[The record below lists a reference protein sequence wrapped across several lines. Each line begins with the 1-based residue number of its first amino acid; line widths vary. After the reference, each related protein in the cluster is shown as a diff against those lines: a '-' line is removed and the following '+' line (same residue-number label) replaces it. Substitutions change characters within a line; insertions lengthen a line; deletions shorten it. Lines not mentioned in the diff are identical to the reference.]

1 MLTFN
6 YSKYAQ
12 RAVAFV
18 SQWRS
23 SWHRPQVQYPSL
35 HYRYSYDIAN
45 VLELK
50 TIGLYAQ
57 SGRVRWKKSY
67 AVVTSAIALA
77 PLGLALI
84 LSGADLARPP
94 RHLACGYFGWL
105 VYFFS
110 LTIFEVIL
118 SLAGVRVFHN
128 LTDHLEKVL
137 TQKGRDA
144 YDRWA
149 NLTTANGLQFAFAMI
164 FAGVACVALWVASS
178 VHGMDG
184 RVYIALPSYL
194 AVATC
199 GYFISQGTYWIV
211 TGTVLSI
218 LLTRTDHMKPSWY
231 SPAYTPG
238 IELLARCY
246 RLAFYGAS
254 LGVALCLFPLLTW
267 VYKAPDSGP
276 LLVVKIG
283 LFIASV
289 TAALII
295 AIIPQWRLSMVTANQ
310 RRAAIDQLEG
320 LLPSDV
326 NSFVSG
332 NQSDS
337 VILSWLQIVSASPSS
352 TVQNSTIAGILL
364 GLAAAVLP
372 YIVRL
377 IA

>member
-6 YSKYAQ
+6 YSKYVQ
-12 RAVAFV
+12 RAVTFIN
-18 SQWRS
+18 QWRS
-23 SWHRPQVQYPSL
+23 SWLRPQVQYPSL

-50 TIGLYAQ
+50 TIGLYPQ
-57 SGRVRWKKSY
+57 SGQVRWKKSY
-67 AVVTSAIALA
+67 AAVTAAITLA

-84 LSGADLARPP
+84 LTGTNLARPP
-94 RHLACGYFGWL
+94 RHLAAGYFGWL
-105 VYFFS
+105 IYFFF

-118 SLAGVRVFHN
+118 GLAGVRVFHN
-128 LTDHLEKVL
+128 LTDCLEKVL
-137 TQKGRDA
+137 TQRGRDA

-149 NLTTANGLQFAFAMI
+149 NLTTANGPQLAFAII
-164 FAGVACVALWVASS
+164 FSGIACVALWVASS

-184 RVYIALPSYL
+184 RLYIALPTYL
-194 AVATC
+194 TVATC

-211 TGTVLSI
+211 TGTILSI

-267 VYKAPDSGP
+267 VYKVPDSGP

-283 LFIASV
+283 LFVASV
-289 TAALII
+289 TAALVI
-295 AIIPQWRLSMVTANQ
+295 AVIPQWRLSIVVANQ
-310 RRAAIDQLEG
+310 RRAAIDKLEA

-326 NSFVSG
+326 NSFVAG
-332 NQSDS
+332 KQSDS
-337 VILSWLQIVSASPSS
+337 VILSWLQTVSASPSS

-364 GLAAAVLP
+364 GLTTAVLP